1 MQTIKV
7 KDLMVPLAKYATVS
21 EDATLYEAVLA
32 LEEVQKKI
40 EAGRDRYRAVL
51 VCDGSGRVIG
61 KISQLDALRGLEPKY
76 AEIDRLTEASKLVYS
91 AEFLKSMLEEYYLW
105 KKPLEDICKK
115 AAEVRV
121 RTMMSTPASGEFV
134 DDEATLDEAIHRLV
148 MGRYQSLLV
157 KRGESIVGIL
167 RLTDVYSRIAEM
179 IKVCSL

>member
-21 EDATLYEAVLA
+21 EDATLYEAVMA
-32 LEEVQKKI
+32 LEEAQKSV
-40 EAGRDRYRAVL
+40 ETGRDRHRAVL
-51 VCDGSGRVIG
+51 VRDRGGRVIG
-61 KISQLDALRGLEPKY
+61 KISQLDALRGLEPRY

-91 AEFLKSMLEEYYLW
+91 PEILKSMLEEYYLW

-121 RTMMSTPASGEFV
+121 SSMMSTPVSGEFV
-134 DDEATLDEAIHRLV
+134 EDEATLDEAIHRLV
-148 MGRYQSLLV
+148 MCHCQSLLV
-157 KRGESIVGIL
+157 KRGEDIVGVL
-167 RLTDVYSRIAEM
+167 RLSDVYARISEM